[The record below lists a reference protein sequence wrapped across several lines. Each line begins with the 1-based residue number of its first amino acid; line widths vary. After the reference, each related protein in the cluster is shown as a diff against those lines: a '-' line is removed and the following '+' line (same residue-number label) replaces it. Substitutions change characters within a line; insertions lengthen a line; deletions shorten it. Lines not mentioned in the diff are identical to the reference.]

1 VEDEESVVV
10 RTATA
15 ATDGNNSD
23 TLQSLLQNMYES
35 ESRWFANRRR
45 VRLDLKHAGEHVDPR
60 MKKDLSAIMEAKHA
74 GMLHIMDHSYI
85 KEGRAPMCLR
95 SLPSTTSSGRIAGA
109 LNAVAFNVSHIS
121 IIEVS
126 MIYYIQRRIYS

>member
-60 MKKDLSAIMEAKHA
+60 MKKDLSAIVEAKHA

-95 SLPSTTSSGRIAGA
+95 FAINNFLWKNCRCPERCGVQCITHQHHRSQHDLLHPA
-109 LNAVAFNVSHIS
+109 
-121 IIEVS
+121 
-126 MIYYIQRRIYS
+126 